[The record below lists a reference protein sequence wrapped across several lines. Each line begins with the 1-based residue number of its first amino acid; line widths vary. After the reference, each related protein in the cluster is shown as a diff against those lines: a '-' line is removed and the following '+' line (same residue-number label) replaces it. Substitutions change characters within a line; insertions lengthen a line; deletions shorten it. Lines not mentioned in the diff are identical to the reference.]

1 MKSPCVF
8 VIPGLGKESWF
19 MYNDPNQN
27 NFNNT
32 NNINN
37 PSEPLDQDKGQE
49 VKTTQENTNSSYTAP
64 SYHTGEQ
71 NSQNPYP
78 TQTSWQYGAQ
88 NQTPNTYTW
97 NGTQPST
104 PYYQPPKPK
113 KPRDPKKTKKFA
125 LRAVAA
131 VLCCAVVSL
140 ASVGIFA
147 AMIQTGVVNI
157 ESTGSSGTA
166 AFTLYK
172 QADSGEDTS
181 NVVTTDQLTRQQAA
195 QKVIPSVVCIQ
206 NYQIS
211 TDGFFFSGNS
221 SEDTTGS
228 LAGEGSG
235 IIISEDGYI
244 VTNQHVVS
252 GASNLEVVTSDGVSY
267 EATLVGEDTQ
277 TDLAVIKIDATGLTA
292 AEFAASDD
300 LQVGDEVMA
309 VGNPGGLQ
317 LSSSVTFGYVSALN
331 RPVTNG
337 DTGYTINCIQTDAAI
352 NPGNSGGAL
361 VDMNGRVVG
370 INSSKIAATE
380 YEGLGFAIPSDTVQP
395 IVSDLMEHGYV
406 KDRPMLGI
414 TSRFLNALQAAW
426 NNVPSG
432 SLVDEVISEEATK
445 SGLQRN
451 DIITAIDDTQV
462 TSATTIA
469 TYIADKKPGDTVTL
483 TVYRYSTGESLKI
496 DLVLSENTGLSN
508 QSSNS

>member
-1 MKSPCVF
+1 
-8 VIPGLGKESWF
+8 

-113 KPRDPKKTKKFA
+113 KPRDPKKTKRFA

-157 ESTGSSGTA
+157 ESTGSSDTA

-395 IVSDLMEHGYV
+395 IVTDLIDHGYV
-406 KDRPMLGI
+406 QDRPMLGI
-414 TSRFLNALQAAW
+414 TGGFMNAMYAAW
-426 NNVPSG
+426 YNMPSG
-432 SLVDEVISEEATK
+432 FVVQEVTSENAVR
-445 SGLQRN
+445 SGLQAN
-451 DIITAIDDTQV
+451 DVITAIDDTQV
-462 TSATTIA
+462 VSSNTIA
-469 TYIADKKPGDTVTL
+469 AYIADKKPGDTVTL
-483 TVYRYSTGESLKI
+483 TVYRSSTGESLQI
-496 DLVLSENTGLSN
+496 DLVLSENTGLSSDSGTSAN
-508 QSSNS
+508 

>member
-1 MKSPCVF
+1 
-8 VIPGLGKESWF
+8 
-19 MYNDPNQN
+19 MYNPYENNDANKNNDINDTTNETLNQN
-27 NFNNT
+27 T
-32 NNINN
+32 EKEETKA
-37 PSEPLDQDKGQE
+37 S
-49 VKTTQENTNSSYTAP
+49 ENTTYTAP
-64 SYHTGEQ
+64 NYGQPSNPYTGQ
-71 NSQNPYP
+71 SQSSYP
-78 TQTSWQYGAQ
+78 TQTGWQYG
-88 NQTPNTYTW
+88 NQPNTYTW
-97 NGTQPST
+97 NGAGQQQSNA
-104 PYYQPPKPK
+104 PYYTPAQPPKQK
-113 KPRDPKKTKKFA
+113 KPRDGKKAKKYL

-131 VLCCAVVSL
+131 VLCCAVVSFG
-140 ASVGIFA
+140 SVGIFA
-147 AMIQTGVVNI
+147 ALIQTGVVNV
-157 ESTGSSGTA
+157 ESTGSSKTA

-172 QADSGEDTS
+172 NADSGEDAS
-181 NVVTTDQLTRQQAA
+181 NVVTSDEMTRQQAA

-211 TDGFFFSGNS
+211 TQGFFFNS
-221 SEDTTGS
+221 SGADSDSTGS

-244 VTNQHVVS
+244 VTNQHVVD
-252 GASNLEVVTSDGVSY
+252 GASKLEVVTSDGASY

-277 TDLAVIKIDATGLTA
+277 TDLAVIKIEATGLTA
-292 AEFAASDD
+292 AEFADSGD

-317 LSSSVTFGYVSALN
+317 LSSSVTFGYVSALD
-331 RPVTNG
+331 RPVTNS
-337 DTGYTINCIQTDAAI
+337 DTGYTVKCIQTDAAI

-395 IVSDLMEHGYV
+395 IVTDLIDYGYV

-414 TSRFLNALQAAW
+414 TGMFLSALQATW

-432 SLVDEVISEEATK
+432 FLVDEVSSEQAVK

-462 TSATTIA
+462 TSANTIA

-483 TVYRYSTGESLKI
+483 TVYRYSTGESLEI
-496 DLVLSENTGLSN
+496 ELVLSENSGLSG
-508 QSSNS
+508 QSSNN

>member
-1 MKSPCVF
+1 
-8 VIPGLGKESWF
+8 
-19 MYNDPNQN
+19 MYNDPYQN
-27 NFNNT
+27 NNQNNT
-32 NNINN
+32 NNT
-37 PSEPLDQDKGQE
+37 SEPLDQDKAQE
-49 VKTTQENTNSSYTAP
+49 VKTTQETSSYTAP
-64 SYHTGEQ
+64 SYHAGGQ
-71 NSQNPYP
+71 SSPSSYP
-78 TQTSWQYGAQ
+78 TQTSWQYGGQ

-97 NGTQPST
+97 NGAQPGTQPST

-113 KPRDPKKTKKFA
+113 KPRDTKKAKKFA

-140 ASVGIFA
+140 GSVGVFA
-147 AMIQTGVVNI
+147 AMIQNGVVNI
-157 ESTGSSGTA
+157 QSTGSADKA

-172 QADSGEDTS
+172 QAETSEDTS
-181 NVVTTDQLTRQQAA
+181 NVVTTDNLTRQQAA

-221 SEDTTGS
+221 DGDNTGS

-235 IIISEDGYI
+235 IIISDDGYI

-292 AEFAASDD
+292 AEFADSGD

-331 RPVTNG
+331 RPVTNS

-395 IVSDLMEHGYV
+395 IVTDLRDYGYV

-414 TSRFLNALQAAW
+414 TGTFLNALQATW

-432 SLVDEVISEEATK
+432 FLVNEVSSEEATK

-462 TSATTIA
+462 TSTNTIA

>member
-1 MKSPCVF
+1 
-8 VIPGLGKESWF
+8 

-97 NGTQPST
+97 NSTQPST

-157 ESTGSSGTA
+157 ESTGSSDTA

-181 NVVTTDQLTRQQAA
+181 NVVTSDQLTRQQAA

-221 SEDTTGS
+221 NEDTTGS

-331 RPVTNG
+331 RPVTNS

-395 IVSDLMEHGYV
+395 IVSDLIDYGYV

-414 TSRFLNALQAAW
+414 TGTFLNALQATW

-432 SLVDEVISEEATK
+432 FLVNEVSSEEATK

-462 TSATTIA
+462 TSANTIA

-483 TVYRYSTGESLKI
+483 TVYRYTTGESLQI
-496 DLVLSENTGLSN
+496 ELVLSENTGLSN
-508 QSSNS
+508 QSSSN

>member
-1 MKSPCVF
+1 
-8 VIPGLGKESWF
+8 
-19 MYNDPNQN
+19 MYNPYENNDLNKNSSDSDTNETLHQN
-27 NFNNT
+27 T
-32 NNINN
+32 
-37 PSEPLDQDKGQE
+37 EQE
-49 VKTTQENTNSSYTAP
+49 ETQGETSYTAP
-64 SYHTGEQ
+64 RYGQSYGNQ
-71 NSQNPYP
+71 AQNPYP
-78 TQTSWQYGAQ
+78 TQTGWQYGSQ
-88 NQTPNTYTW
+88 PQGPNTYTW
-97 NGTQPST
+97 NGAGQQHSPA
-104 PYYQPPKPK
+104 PYYTPAQPPKQK
-113 KPRDPKKTKKFA
+113 KPRDGKKAKKVL

-131 VLCCAVVSL
+131 VLCCAVVSFG
-140 ASVGIFA
+140 SVGIFA
-147 AMIQTGVVNI
+147 ALIQTGVVNV
-157 ESTGSSGTA
+157 ESTGSDKTA

-172 QADSGEDTS
+172 NADSGEDTS
-181 NVVTTDQLTRQQAA
+181 SVVSSDQLTRQQAA

-211 TDGFFFSGNS
+211 TQGFFFNNSGS
-221 SEDTTGS
+221 DSDSAGS

-235 IIISEDGYI
+235 IIISEDGFI
-244 VTNQHVVS
+244 VTNQHVVD
-252 GASNLEVVTSDGVSY
+252 GASKLEVVTSDGASY

-277 TDLAVIKIDATGLTA
+277 TDLAVIKIEATGLTA
-292 AEFAASDD
+292 AEFADSGD

-331 RPVTNG
+331 RPVTNS
-337 DTGYTINCIQTDAAI
+337 DTGYTVKCIQTDAAI

-395 IVSDLMEHGYV
+395 IVTDLIDYGYV

-414 TSRFLNALQAAW
+414 TGAFLNALQATW

-432 SLVDEVISEEATK
+432 FLVDEVSSEEAAK

-462 TSATTIA
+462 TSANTIA

-483 TVYRYSTGESLKI
+483 TVYRYTSGESLQI
-496 DLVLSENTGLSN
+496 ELVLSENTGLSG

>member
-1 MKSPCVF
+1 
-8 VIPGLGKESWF
+8 

-78 TQTSWQYGAQ
+78 TQTSWQYCAQ

-157 ESTGSSGTA
+157 ESTGSSDTA

-181 NVVTTDQLTRQQAA
+181 NVVTSDQLTRQQAA

-221 SEDTTGS
+221 NEDTTGS

-309 VGNPGGLQ
+309 IGNPGGMQ

-331 RPVTNG
+331 RPVTNSE
-337 DTGYTINCIQTDAAI
+337 TGYTVNCIQTDAAI

-370 INSSKIAATE
+370 INSSKISATE
-380 YEGLGFAIPSDTVQP
+380 YEGLGFAIPADTVQP
-395 IVSDLMEHGYV
+395 IVTDLMEYGYV

-414 TSRFLNALQAAW
+414 TGYYLNALQAAW

-432 SLVDEVISEEATK
+432 FLVGEVSSEEAAR
-445 SGLQRN
+445 SGLQAN

-462 TSATTIA
+462 TSANTIA
-469 TYIADKKPGDTVTL
+469 TYIADKKPGDTVKL
-483 TVYRYSTGESLKI
+483 TVYRYSTGKNVEI
-496 DLVLSENTGLSN
+496 ELVLSENTGLSGES
-508 QSSNS
+508 SSN

>member
-1 MKSPCVF
+1 
-8 VIPGLGKESWF
+8 
-19 MYNDPNQN
+19 MYNPYENNDLNKNSSDSDTNETLHQN
-27 NFNNT
+27 T
-32 NNINN
+32 
-37 PSEPLDQDKGQE
+37 EQE
-49 VKTTQENTNSSYTAP
+49 ETQTQGETSYTAP
-64 SYHTGEQ
+64 RYGQSYGNQ
-71 NSQNPYP
+71 AQNPYP
-78 TQTSWQYGAQ
+78 TQTGWQYGSQ
-88 NQTPNTYTW
+88 PQGPNTYTW
-97 NGTQPST
+97 NGAGQQHSPA
-104 PYYQPPKPK
+104 PYYTPAQPPKAK
-113 KPRDPKKTKKFA
+113 KPRDGKKAKKYL

-131 VLCCAVVSL
+131 VLCCAVVSFG
-140 ASVGIFA
+140 SVGIFA
-147 AMIQTGVVNI
+147 ALIQTGVVNV
-157 ESTGSSGTA
+157 ESTGSDKTA

-172 QADSGEDTS
+172 NADSGEDTS
-181 NVVTTDQLTRQQAA
+181 SVVSSDQLTRQQAA

-211 TDGFFFSGNS
+211 TQGFFFNNSGS
-221 SEDTTGS
+221 DSDSAGS

-244 VTNQHVVS
+244 VTNQHVVD
-252 GASNLEVVTSDGVSY
+252 GASKLEVVTSDGASY

-277 TDLAVIKIDATGLTA
+277 TDLAVIKIEATGLTA
-292 AEFAASDD
+292 AEFADSGD

-331 RPVTNG
+331 RPVTNR
-337 DTGYTINCIQTDAAI
+337 DTGYTVKCIQTDAAI

-395 IVSDLMEHGYV
+395 IVTDLIDYGYV

-414 TSRFLNALQAAW
+414 TGAFLNALQATW

-432 SLVDEVISEEATK
+432 FLVDEVSSEEAAK

-462 TSATTIA
+462 TSANTIA
-469 TYIADKKPGDTVTL
+469 TYIADMKPGDTVTL
-483 TVYRYSTGESLKI
+483 TVYRYTSGESLQI
-496 DLVLSENTGLSN
+496 ELVLSENTGLSG

>member
-1 MKSPCVF
+1 M
-8 VIPGLGKESWF
+8 
-19 MYNDPNQN
+19 
-27 NFNNT
+27 
-32 NNINN
+32 
-37 PSEPLDQDKGQE
+37 
-49 VKTTQENTNSSYTAP
+49 
-64 SYHTGEQ
+64 
-71 NSQNPYP
+71 
-78 TQTSWQYGAQ
+78 
-88 NQTPNTYTW
+88 
-97 NGTQPST
+97 
-104 PYYQPPKPK
+104 
-113 KPRDPKKTKKFA
+113 
-125 LRAVAA
+125 
-131 VLCCAVVSL
+131 LCCAVVSL

-157 ESTGSSGTA
+157 ESTGSSDTA

-181 NVVTTDQLTRQQAA
+181 NVVTTDQMTRQQAA

-221 SEDTTGS
+221 NEDTTGS

-395 IVSDLMEHGYV
+395 IVSDLMDYGYV

-414 TSRFLNALQAAW
+414 IGEYLNALKAAW

-432 SLVDEVISEEATK
+432 FLVGEVSSEEAAR
-445 SGLQRN
+445 SGLQVN

-462 TSATTIA
+462 TSANTIA

-483 TVYRYSTGESLKI
+483 TVYRYTTGESLQI
-496 DLVLSENTGLSN
+496 ELVLSENTGLSN
-508 QSSNS
+508 QSSSN